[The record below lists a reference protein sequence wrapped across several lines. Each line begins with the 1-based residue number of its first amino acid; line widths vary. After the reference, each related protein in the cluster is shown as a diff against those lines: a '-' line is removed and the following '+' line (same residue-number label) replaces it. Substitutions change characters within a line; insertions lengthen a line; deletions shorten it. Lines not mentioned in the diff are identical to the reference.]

1 MLAVQERGCARRVSL
16 EHGGS
21 CAWVERVPLV
31 RAWRVT
37 PGQLM
42 EQLLWGVGLLF
53 QLLLSEIGSKDF
65 SQDEGVRGC
74 GRTEKRGVGNL
85 SLGEWE

>member
-1 MLAVQERGCARRVSL
+1 
-16 EHGGS
+16 
-21 CAWVERVPLV
+21 
-31 RAWRVT
+31 
-37 PGQLM
+37 M

-65 SQDEGVRGC
+65 SQDEGARGC